1 MGTEAIKGLRR
12 LSKQR
17 NWPRGYRNPQRRS
30 RSQER
35 RISVQLRPRWKT
47 RCTDSGTRRETA
59 WIRLWEEVMWTP
71 PSWFYDSSE
80 NNSIATHTVSMDRKG
95 SLPRKRPTRS
105 VSSVDAFK
113 GKQCIFAPVMSP
125 GRGSSIQRGRV
136 DGNGAAHGR
145 QAERG
150 LFKPEAASRER
161 TADSPP
167 QAPRTRAA
175 SSPWPWPWPGGVHV
189 FPALPPGERR
199 GFKARPASSSS
210 SASLRGEV
218 GSQAPAR
225 RAKSAGDPL
234 RGLFAPSFPSRP

>member
-1 MGTEAIKGLRR
+1 MCGLRNQKRDGLDQALGRSYVDSAILVLR
-12 LSKQR
+12 LKREQFHR
-17 NWPRGYRNPQRRS
+17 HTYRIDGPKRFPPPQTAN
-30 RSQER
+30 Q
-35 RISVQLRPRWKT
+35 IS
-47 RCTDSGTRRETA
+47 
-59 WIRLWEEVMWTP
+59 
-71 PSWFYDSSE
+71 
-80 NNSIATHTVSMDRKG
+80 
-95 SLPRKRPTRS
+95 SL
-105 VSSVDAFK
+105 DAFK

>member
-1 MGTEAIKGLRR
+1 MRGLRNQKRDGLDQALGRSYVDSAILVLR
-12 LSKQR
+12 LKREQFHR
-17 NWPRGYRNPQRRS
+17 HTYRIDGPKRFPPPQTAN
-30 RSQER
+30 Q
-35 RISVQLRPRWKT
+35 IS
-47 RCTDSGTRRETA
+47 
-59 WIRLWEEVMWTP
+59 
-71 PSWFYDSSE
+71 
-80 NNSIATHTVSMDRKG
+80 
-95 SLPRKRPTRS
+95 SL
-105 VSSVDAFK
+105 DAFK

-167 QAPRTRAA
+167 QAPRTCAA
-175 SSPWPWPWPGGVHV
+175 SSPWPWPRGVHV